1 MSSKRRKILQSRKPS
16 TNVRQLVAENVR
28 QVLSS
33 NKTNPTSA
41 SSSRNIPPTEEIIEA
56 ISNDPAVLNAYRDEI
71 KTNASQR
78 LRTDPDED
86 DVTHPHS
93 SKAFK

>member
-16 TNVRQLVAENVR
+16 TNVQQLVAENVR

-33 NKTNPTSA
+33 NKKTPTTA
-41 SSSRNIPPTEEIIEA
+41 SSSRSLPPTEEIIDA
-56 ISNDPAVLNAYRDEI
+56 ISNDPAVLSAYREEI
-71 KTNASQR
+71 RANASQR
-78 LRTDPDED
+78 LRNDRDED
-86 DVTHPHS
+86 DLQHPHS